1 MEPVTIIVGGVALV
15 ISAAVAIVVKK
26 YKEIQ
31 RLNETLNAFRR
42 SLEVYSETY
51 SLETPDDVLVRKC
64 QATIQELFHG
74 DIEKEFAKRETLE
87 EKKAF
92 AQDVIR
98 ELANCMSVTLDEVV
112 IKNLGEYTYGTTD
125 SENGKTIWLNEMLLI
140 ADPEKLIRTMCHEL
154 KHCVQIQS
162 LTNNT
167 WGYSDVRIAQYLY
180 SLKYYVQGD
189 TYESYEAYRKQIIEI
204 DANKFADE
212 VFK

>member
-1 MEPVTIIVGGVALV
+1 MELITIIVGGAVLLV
-15 ISAAVAIVVKK
+15 TAAVAAVIKK
-26 YKEIQ
+26 YKEVQ
-31 RLNETLNAFRR
+31 RLNEALNAFRR

-51 SLETPDDVLVRKC
+51 SLETPDNELISKC
-64 QATIQELFHG
+64 QTTIQELFHG
-74 DIEKEFAKRETLE
+74 DIEQEFAKRETLD

-92 AQDVIR
+92 AQEVIH

-112 IKNLGEYTYGTTD
+112 IENLGEYTYGTTD
-125 SENGKTIWLNEMLLI
+125 SEHGKAIWLNEMLLI

-189 TYESYEAYRKQIIEI
+189 SYESYEAYRKQIIEI

>member
-1 MEPVTIIVGGVALV
+1 MELITIIVGGAVLLV
-15 ISAAVAIVVKK
+15 TAAVAAVIKK
-26 YKEIQ
+26 YKEVQ
-31 RLNETLNAFRR
+31 RLNEALNAFRR

-51 SLETPDDVLVRKC
+51 SLETPDNELISKC
-64 QATIQELFHG
+64 QTTIQELFHG
-74 DIEKEFAKRETLE
+74 DIEKEFAKRETLD

-92 AQDVIR
+92 AQEVIH

-112 IKNLGEYTYGTTD
+112 IENLGEYTYGTTD
-125 SENGKTIWLNEMLLI
+125 SEHGKAIWLNEMLLI

-189 TYESYEAYRKQIIEI
+189 SYESYEAYRKQIIEI